1 MPVHDDAGAEEG
13 GGVVV
18 GWDKGKGRQG
28 EGVTRRGETRGQETR
43 RGAKWRGEMG

>member
-1 MPVHDDAGAEEG
+1 MQVYDDAGAEEG

-28 EGVTRRGETRGQETR
+28 DKVRGDLGTVLVYTSD
-43 RGAKWRGEMG
+43 